1 MYYAALFWLG
11 LMVLF
16 IIMEAQ
22 TVALMS
28 VWFAAGSLVAVIA
41 ALLGAPIWLQAVLFF
56 AVAAILLA
64 SMRPLMRKYVR
75 PKIVATNV
83 DALIGTTG
91 YVITDID
98 NLHSQGYVKLG
109 TMEWVARS
117 TDGSQI
123 SAGTLVRVE
132 RIEGAKAMVSV
143 VENKMEVT

>member
-16 IIMEAQ
+16 IVVEAQ
-22 TVALMS
+22 TVALVS
-28 VWFAAGSLVAVIA
+28 VWFAAGGLAAVIA
-41 ALLGAPIWLQAVLFF
+41 ALLGAPIWLQTVLFF
-56 AVAAILLA
+56 GVAAILLA
-64 SMRPLMRKYVR
+64 IMRPFTRKFIR
-75 PKIVATNV
+75 PKVIATNV

-91 YVITDID
+91 YVTADID

-132 RIEGAKAMVSV
+132 RIEGAKAMVC
-143 VENKMEVT
+143 VEEN